1 MKVQKII
8 LMAMAVSL
16 PLLSVISCEEPLPES
31 VPVTSVTLNSASM
44 ELFEGESQT
53 LTAVVSP
60 SNADNQKVIWMSSNS
75 SVASVADGKVAAL
88 KPGKATITVKTDDGG
103 KTATCE
109 VTVNAKVYPVES
121 VSLDRTSAELTE
133 GDELTLTAIVKPD
146 NATNKGVIWK
156 SSDSSVASVSDGK
169 VTALKPGKATITV
182 KTDDGG
188 RTATCE
194 VTVNDKVYPV
204 KSVSLDR
211 TSAELTEGDEIT
223 LAATVKPD
231 NATNKGVS
239 WSSSDPS
246 VASVSEGKVTALK
259 PGKATITV
267 KTDDGGRTAT
277 CEVTVNAKVYPVES
291 VSLDRTSAEL
301 TEGDEITLAV
311 TVKPDNATNKGV
323 SWSSSD
329 PSVASVSEGKV
340 TALKPGKATITVKT
354 DDGGRTATCEVT
366 VNAKV
371 YPVESV
377 SLDRTSAELT
387 EGDEI
392 TLTATVKPDNAT
404 NKSVSWKSSDPSV
417 ASVSEGKVTA
427 LKPGKATI
435 TVKTDDGGRT
445 ATCEVTVNAKV
456 YPVKSV
462 SLDLTYIEIEVGNE
476 ITITATVY
484 PSYATNQNLIWTSS
498 DSSVATVS
506 KGKIKALKAG
516 FAVIKATP
524 EDGAKAAVC
533 NVKVLSAAPDGD
545 NENVGENQGGW

>member
-1 MKVQKII
+1 MYVQKII

-31 VPVTSVTLNSASM
+31 VPVTAVTLNSASM
-44 ELFEGESQT
+44 ELLEGESQT

-75 SVASVADGKVAAL
+75 SVASVAD
-88 KPGKATITVKTDDGG
+88 
-103 KTATCE
+103 
-109 VTVNAKVYPVES
+109 
-121 VSLDRTSAELTE
+121 
-133 GDELTLTAIVKPD
+133 
-146 NATNKGVIWK
+146 
-156 SSDSSVASVSDGK
+156 
-169 VTALKPGKATITV
+169 
-182 KTDDGG
+182 
-188 RTATCE
+188 
-194 VTVNDKVYPV
+194 
-204 KSVSLDR
+204 
-211 TSAELTEGDEIT
+211 
-223 LAATVKPD
+223 
-231 NATNKGVS
+231 
-239 WSSSDPS
+239 
-246 VASVSEGKVTALK
+246 
-259 PGKATITV
+259 
-267 KTDDGGRTAT
+267 
-277 CEVTVNAKVYPVES
+277 
-291 VSLDRTSAEL
+291 
-301 TEGDEITLAV
+301 
-311 TVKPDNATNKGV
+311 
-323 SWSSSD
+323 
-329 PSVASVSEGKV
+329 GKV

-404 NKSVSWKSSDPSV
+404 NKGVSWKSSDPSV

-435 TVKTDDGGRT
+435 TVKTDDGGKT

-456 YPVKSV
+456 YPVESV
-462 SLDLTYIEIEVGNE
+462 SLDLTYIEIEAGNE

-484 PSYATNQNLIWTSS
+484 PSYATNQKLIWTSS

-506 KGKIKALKAG
+506 EGKIKALKAG

-524 EDGAKAAVC
+524 EDGVKAAVC
-533 NVKVLSAAPDGD
+533 NVKVLSAAPDGG

>member
-156 SSDSSVASVSDGK
+156 SSDSSVASVS
-169 VTALKPGKATITV
+169 
-182 KTDDGG
+182 
-188 RTATCE
+188 
-194 VTVNDKVYPV
+194 
-204 KSVSLDR
+204 
-211 TSAELTEGDEIT
+211 
-223 LAATVKPD
+223 
-231 NATNKGVS
+231 
-239 WSSSDPS
+239 
-246 VASVSEGKVTALK
+246 EGKVTALK

-267 KTDDGGRTAT
+267 T
-277 CEVTVNAKVYPVES
+277 
-291 VSLDRTSAEL
+291 
-301 TEGDEITLAV
+301 
-311 TVKPDNATNKGV
+311 
-323 SWSSSD
+323 
-329 PSVASVSEGKV
+329 
-340 TALKPGKATITVKT
+340 T

-524 EDGAKAAVC
+524 EDSAKAAVC

>member
-1 MKVQKII
+1 MYVQKII

-16 PLLSVISCEEPLPES
+16 PLLSAISCEEPLPES
-31 VPVTSVTLNSASM
+31 VPVTAVTLNSASM
-44 ELFEGESQT
+44 ELLEGESQT

-75 SVASVADGKVAAL
+75 SVASVAEGKVTAL

-121 VSLDRTSAELTE
+121 VSLDLTSAELTE
-133 GDELTLTAIVKPD
+133 G
-146 NATNKGVIWK
+146 N
-156 SSDSSVASVSDGK
+156 
-169 VTALKPGKATITV
+169 
-182 KTDDGG
+182 
-188 RTATCE
+188 
-194 VTVNDKVYPV
+194 
-204 KSVSLDR
+204 
-211 TSAELTEGDEIT
+211 EIT
-223 LAATVKPD
+223 LTATVKPD

-239 WSSSDPS
+239 WSSSDPT

-267 KTDDGGRTAT
+267 KTDDGGKTAT

-291 VSLDRTSAEL
+291 VSLDLTSAEL
-301 TEGDEITLAV
+301 TEGNEITLTA

-329 PSVASVSEGKV
+329 PTVASVSEGKV

-354 DDGGRTATCEVT
+354 DDSGRTATCEVT

-377 SLDRTSAELT
+377 SLDLS
-387 EGDEI
+387 
-392 TLTATVKPDNAT
+392 
-404 NKSVSWKSSDPSV
+404 
-417 ASVSEGKVTA
+417 
-427 LKPGKATI
+427 
-435 TVKTDDGGRT
+435 
-445 ATCEVTVNAKV
+445 
-456 YPVKSV
+456 
-462 SLDLTYIEIEVGNE
+462 YIEIEAGNE

-498 DSSVATVS
+498 DSSVAAVS

>member
-194 VTVNDKVYPV
+194 VTVN
-204 KSVSLDR
+204 
-211 TSAELTEGDEIT
+211 
-223 LAATVKPD
+223 
-231 NATNKGVS
+231 
-239 WSSSDPS
+239 
-246 VASVSEGKVTALK
+246 
-259 PGKATITV
+259 
-267 KTDDGGRTAT
+267 
-277 CEVTVNAKVYPVES
+277 AKVYPVES

-301 TEGDEITLAV
+301 TEGDEITLAA

-524 EDGAKAAVC
+524 EDSAKAAVC

>member
-1 MKVQKII
+1 
-8 LMAMAVSL
+8 MAMAVLL

-31 VPVTSVTLNSASM
+31 VPVTAVTLNSASM
-44 ELFEGESQT
+44 ELLEGESQT

-75 SVASVADGKVAAL
+75 SVASVAEGKVTAL

-133 GDELTLTAIVKPD
+133 GDE
-146 NATNKGVIWK
+146 
-156 SSDSSVASVSDGK
+156 
-169 VTALKPGKATITV
+169 
-182 KTDDGG
+182 
-188 RTATCE
+188 
-194 VTVNDKVYPV
+194 
-204 KSVSLDR
+204 
-211 TSAELTEGDEIT
+211 IT

-239 WSSSDPS
+239 WKSSDPS

-301 TEGDEITLAV
+301 TEGDEITLAA
-311 TVKPDNATNKGV
+311 TVNPDNATNKG
-323 SWSSSD
+323 
-329 PSVASVSEGKV
+329 
-340 TALKPGKATITVKT
+340 
-354 DDGGRTATCEVT
+354 
-366 VNAKV
+366 
-371 YPVESV
+371 
-377 SLDRTSAELT
+377 
-387 EGDEI
+387 
-392 TLTATVKPDNAT
+392 
-404 NKSVSWKSSDPSV
+404 VSWKSSDPSV

-456 YPVKSV
+456 YPVESV

>member
-8 LMAMAVSL
+8 SMAMAVLL
-16 PLLSVISCEEPLPES
+16 PWLSVISCEEPLPEP
-31 VPVTSVTLNSASM
+31 VPVTAVTLNSASM
-44 ELFEGESQT
+44 ELVEGESQM

-75 SVASVADGKVAAL
+75 SVASVA
-88 KPGKATITVKTDDGG
+88 
-103 KTATCE
+103 
-109 VTVNAKVYPVES
+109 
-121 VSLDRTSAELTE
+121 
-133 GDELTLTAIVKPD
+133 
-146 NATNKGVIWK
+146 
-156 SSDSSVASVSDGK
+156 
-169 VTALKPGKATITV
+169 
-182 KTDDGG
+182 
-188 RTATCE
+188 
-194 VTVNDKVYPV
+194 
-204 KSVSLDR
+204 
-211 TSAELTEGDEIT
+211 
-223 LAATVKPD
+223 
-231 NATNKGVS
+231 
-239 WSSSDPS
+239 
-246 VASVSEGKVTALK
+246 EGKVTALK

-301 TEGDEITLAV
+301 TEGDEITLAA

-323 SWSSSD
+323 SWKSSD

-340 TALKPGKATITVKT
+340 TALKPGKATITVTT

-392 TLTATVKPDNAT
+392 TLAATVKPDNAT
-404 NKSVSWKSSDPSV
+404 NKGVSWKSSDPSV

-435 TVKTDDGGRT
+435 TVTTDDGGRT

-456 YPVKSV
+456 YPVESV

>member
-8 LMAMAVSL
+8 SMAMAVLL

-31 VPVTSVTLNSASM
+31 VPVTAVTLNSASM
-44 ELFEGESQT
+44 ELLEGESQT

-75 SVASVADGKVAAL
+75 SVASVAEGKVTAL

-133 GDELTLTAIVKPD
+133 GDE
-146 NATNKGVIWK
+146 
-156 SSDSSVASVSDGK
+156 
-169 VTALKPGKATITV
+169 
-182 KTDDGG
+182 
-188 RTATCE
+188 
-194 VTVNDKVYPV
+194 
-204 KSVSLDR
+204 
-211 TSAELTEGDEIT
+211 IT
-223 LAATVKPD
+223 LAATVNPD

-239 WSSSDPS
+239 WKSSDPS

-301 TEGDEITLAV
+301 TEGDEITLAA
-311 TVKPDNATNKGV
+311 TVNPDNATNKG
-323 SWSSSD
+323 
-329 PSVASVSEGKV
+329 
-340 TALKPGKATITVKT
+340 
-354 DDGGRTATCEVT
+354 
-366 VNAKV
+366 
-371 YPVESV
+371 
-377 SLDRTSAELT
+377 
-387 EGDEI
+387 
-392 TLTATVKPDNAT
+392 
-404 NKSVSWKSSDPSV
+404 VSWKSSDPSV

-456 YPVKSV
+456 YPVESV

>member
-1 MKVQKII
+1 
-8 LMAMAVSL
+8 MAMAVSL

-31 VPVTSVTLNSASM
+31 VPVTAVTLNSASM
-44 ELFEGESQT
+44 ELLEGESQT
-53 LTAVVSP
+53 LTAVVPP

-75 SVASVADGKVAAL
+75 SVASVADGKVTAL

-103 KTATCE
+103 RTATCE

-133 GDELTLTAIVKPD
+133 GDEITLT
-146 NATNKGVIWK
+146 
-156 SSDSSVASVSDGK
+156 
-169 VTALKPGKATITV
+169 
-182 KTDDGG
+182 
-188 RTATCE
+188 
-194 VTVNDKVYPV
+194 
-204 KSVSLDR
+204 
-211 TSAELTEGDEIT
+211 
-223 LAATVKPD
+223 ATVKPD

-239 WSSSDPS
+239 WKSSDPS

-301 TEGDEITLAV
+301 TEGDEITLAA
-311 TVKPDNATNKGV
+311 TVKPDNATNKG
-323 SWSSSD
+323 
-329 PSVASVSEGKV
+329 
-340 TALKPGKATITVKT
+340 
-354 DDGGRTATCEVT
+354 
-366 VNAKV
+366 
-371 YPVESV
+371 
-377 SLDRTSAELT
+377 
-387 EGDEI
+387 
-392 TLTATVKPDNAT
+392 
-404 NKSVSWKSSDPSV
+404 VSWKSSDPSV

-435 TVKTDDGGRT
+435 TVKTDDGGKT

-456 YPVKSV
+456 YPVESV

>member
-16 PLLSVISCEEPLPES
+16 PWLSVISCEEPLPEP
-31 VPVTSVTLNSASM
+31 VPVTAVTLNSASM
-44 ELFEGESQT
+44 ELVEGESKM

-75 SVASVADGKVAAL
+75 SVASVADGKVTAL

-133 GDELTLTAIVKPD
+133 GDE
-146 NATNKGVIWK
+146 
-156 SSDSSVASVSDGK
+156 
-169 VTALKPGKATITV
+169 
-182 KTDDGG
+182 
-188 RTATCE
+188 
-194 VTVNDKVYPV
+194 
-204 KSVSLDR
+204 
-211 TSAELTEGDEIT
+211 
-223 LAATVKPD
+223 
-231 NATNKGVS
+231 
-239 WSSSDPS
+239 
-246 VASVSEGKVTALK
+246 
-259 PGKATITV
+259 
-267 KTDDGGRTAT
+267 
-277 CEVTVNAKVYPVES
+277 
-291 VSLDRTSAEL
+291 
-301 TEGDEITLAV
+301 
-311 TVKPDNATNKGV
+311 
-323 SWSSSD
+323 
-329 PSVASVSEGKV
+329 
-340 TALKPGKATITVKT
+340 
-354 DDGGRTATCEVT
+354 
-366 VNAKV
+366 
-371 YPVESV
+371 
-377 SLDRTSAELT
+377 
-387 EGDEI
+387 I

-404 NKSVSWKSSDPSV
+404 NKGVSWKSSDPSV

-435 TVKTDDGGRT
+435 TVKTDDGGKT

-456 YPVKSV
+456 YPVENV

>member
-1 MKVQKII
+1 
-8 LMAMAVSL
+8 MAMAVSL

-267 KTDDGGRTAT
+267 TTDDGGRTAT

-301 TEGDEITLAV
+301 TEGDEITLAA

-340 TALKPGKATITVKT
+340 TALKPGKATITVTT

>member
-31 VPVTSVTLNSASM
+31 VPVTAVTLNSASM
-44 ELFEGESQT
+44 ELLEGESQT

-75 SVASVADGKVAAL
+75 SVASVADGKVTAL

-103 KTATCE
+103 RTATCE

-133 GDELTLTAIVKPD
+133 GDEITLT
-146 NATNKGVIWK
+146 
-156 SSDSSVASVSDGK
+156 
-169 VTALKPGKATITV
+169 
-182 KTDDGG
+182 
-188 RTATCE
+188 
-194 VTVNDKVYPV
+194 
-204 KSVSLDR
+204 
-211 TSAELTEGDEIT
+211 
-223 LAATVKPD
+223 ATVKPD

-239 WSSSDPS
+239 WKSSDPS

-301 TEGDEITLAV
+301 TEGDEITLAA
-311 TVKPDNATNKGV
+311 TVKPDNATNKG
-323 SWSSSD
+323 
-329 PSVASVSEGKV
+329 
-340 TALKPGKATITVKT
+340 
-354 DDGGRTATCEVT
+354 
-366 VNAKV
+366 
-371 YPVESV
+371 
-377 SLDRTSAELT
+377 
-387 EGDEI
+387 
-392 TLTATVKPDNAT
+392 
-404 NKSVSWKSSDPSV
+404 VSWKSSDPSV

-435 TVKTDDGGRT
+435 TVKTDDGGKT

-456 YPVKSV
+456 YPVESV